1 MLCYVRVLIALTFVT
16 ISGCSAL
23 TPLTTAL
30 TIGDVAKKVHD
41 TENPPPSTVEEVSLK
56 SDINSKVNPDEIE
69 AVPLPSPNF
78 DSKKALTSIPWWMY
92 AIVIVSGIITLIN
105 SVRLYLYR
113 RKQNDTSGT
122 DNDGR
127 RSSDGRSV
135 QVHGPSAEEQ
145 AETDGNDDGRSA
157 TESGSSEREP
167 RVRISFGRRS
177 SGSSWKR

>member
-1 MLCYVRVLIALTFVT
+1 MIRILFLCLLLA
-16 ISGCSAL
+16 GCSAL
-23 TPLTTAL
+23 TPMTAVM
-30 TIGDVAKKVHD
+30 TVGEAVDKIDKA
-41 TENPPPSTVEEVSLK
+41 ENPDPSEITDVVK
-56 SDINSKVNPDEIE
+56 DKIDPNDIEQI
-69 AVPLPSPNF
+69 PLPSPNF
-78 DSKKALTSIPWWMY
+78 DTQKALTSIPWWMY

-113 RKQNDTSGT
+113 RRQNDTSGT